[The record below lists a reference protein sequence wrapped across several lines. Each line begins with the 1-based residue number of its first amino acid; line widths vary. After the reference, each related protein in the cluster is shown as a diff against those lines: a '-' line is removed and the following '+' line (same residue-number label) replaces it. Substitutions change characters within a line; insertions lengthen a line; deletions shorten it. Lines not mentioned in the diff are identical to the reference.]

1 MAAKRMSGEQR
12 REQIITTAVDL
23 FARKGF
29 SDVTTREIAAAAGI
43 NEATIYKYFSSKEE
57 LFDAVV
63 THFGK
68 VMLGNFEKICLDQER
83 EVGKVYSE
91 IAEIIIGFLRSDS
104 RILRLM
110 LYSGLQEHR
119 FADSLFKQTGGEML
133 DMLQNYLRTKQE
145 EGAVRKD
152 LDVTYV
158 SLAMIAMIIYYNLAR
173 ILILKEF
180 FKDFDDKA
188 YVRTIVDILLNGI
201 STETTGEKK

>member
-1 MAAKRMSGEQR
+1 MVSKRMSGEER
-12 REQIITTAVDL
+12 REQIIMVAVDL

-29 SDVTTREIAAAAGI
+29 SDVTTREIASAAEI
-43 NEATIYKYFSSKEE
+43 NEATIYKHFASKEE

-63 THFGK
+63 EHFGN
-68 VMLGNFEKICLDQER
+68 MLLGNFKKIGLDQEKDA
-83 EVGKVYSE
+83 GKVYSDL
-91 IAEIIIGFLRSDS
+91 AEIVIGFLRKDS

-119 FADSLFKQTGGEML
+119 FAHTLFSRTGSELFGA
-133 DMLQNYLRTKQE
+133 LQKYLRMQQE
-145 EGAVRKD
+145 KGCIRKD

-180 FKDFDDKA
+180 FKDLDDKT